1 MSRANYA
8 NIATDIATTEIQDN
22 PIQAKPVLV
31 RACQKSSADWVTRRV
46 AEVVELE
53 LANGSLPA

>member
-22 PIQAKPVLV
+22 TIQAKPVLV
-31 RACQKSSADWVTRRV
+31 RPCQKSSADWATRRV